1 MKTQSLTPTRIALA
15 LVAAGVVGGASV
27 TAISTLRTNAPTP
40 LMSSAN
46 AAPAVAA
53 PVAAPLASMNGA
65 PDFSAITQRY
75 GPAVVNI
82 SVVGTASASEG
93 ESPLAQGGVDPE
105 QIQEFLRRFGIP
117 GMQGM
122 PGAPGK
128 RGGGKAPDVQTR
140 GQGSGFII
148 SADGIILTNAHV
160 VKGAKEVT
168 VKLTDRRELQAKVLG
183 ADPKTDVAVLKVEGK
198 NLPVVTMGKV
208 GDLRVGEWVL
218 AIGSPFGFENT
229 VTAGVVSAKGRSLPD
244 DSAVPFI
251 QTDVAVNPG
260 NSGGPLFNARG
271 EVVGIN
277 SQIYSRSGGY
287 QGVSFA
293 IPIELATHVQQQL
306 VATGKVD
313 HARLGVTVQEVNQAF
328 ADSFRLPRP
337 EGALVSSVEDGGPA
351 ARAGLRSGDVITG
364 VNGQRVVASGDLPAI
379 IGMARPGESVRLD
392 VWRGGKPQT
401 LTAQLGN
408 AQGQAQAVTAA
419 PAGQGKLGLALR
431 PLQPQEKAAAQ
442 VAGGL
447 RVEQAS
453 GAAARAGVQ
462 PGDVVVSVNGQPVKD
477 VAQVRG
483 IVAQA
488 DKSVALLIQRDGQ
501 QLFVPVRVG

>member
-1 MKTQSLTPTRIALA
+1 M
-15 LVAAGVVGGASV
+15 
-27 TAISTLRTNAPTP
+27 
-40 LMSSAN
+40 
-46 AAPAVAA
+46 
-53 PVAAPLASMNGA
+53 
-65 PDFSAITQRY
+65 
-75 GPAVVNI
+75 
-82 SVVGTASASEG
+82 
-93 ESPLAQGGVDPE
+93 
-105 QIQEFLRRFGIP
+105 
-117 GMQGM
+117 
-122 PGAPGK
+122 
-128 RGGGKAPDVQTR
+128 
-140 GQGSGFII
+140 
-148 SADGIILTNAHV
+148 
-160 VKGAKEVT
+160 
-168 VKLTDRRELQAKVLG
+168 
-183 ADPKTDVAVLKVEGK
+183 
-198 NLPVVTMGKV
+198 
-208 GDLRVGEWVL
+208 
-218 AIGSPFGFENT
+218 
-229 VTAGVVSAKGRSLPD
+229 
-244 DSAVPFI
+244 
-251 QTDVAVNPG
+251 
-260 NSGGPLFNARG
+260 
-271 EVVGIN
+271 
-277 SQIYSRSGGY
+277 
-287 QGVSFA
+287 
-293 IPIELATHVQQQL
+293 
-306 VATGKVD
+306 
-313 HARLGVTVQEVNQAF
+313 
-328 ADSFRLPRP
+328 PRP

-447 RVEQAS
+447 LVEQAS

-501 QLFVPVRVG
+501 QL

>member
-1 MKTQSLTPTRIALA
+1 M
-15 LVAAGVVGGASV
+15 
-27 TAISTLRTNAPTP
+27 
-40 LMSSAN
+40 
-46 AAPAVAA
+46 
-53 PVAAPLASMNGA
+53 
-65 PDFSAITQRY
+65 
-75 GPAVVNI
+75 
-82 SVVGTASASEG
+82 
-93 ESPLAQGGVDPE
+93 
-105 QIQEFLRRFGIP
+105 
-117 GMQGM
+117 
-122 PGAPGK
+122 
-128 RGGGKAPDVQTR
+128 
-140 GQGSGFII
+140 
-148 SADGIILTNAHV
+148 AH
-160 VKGAKEVT
+160 G
-168 VKLTDRRELQAKVLG
+168 
-183 ADPKTDVAVLKVEGK
+183 KVE
-198 NLPVVTMGKV
+198 
-208 GDLRVGEWVL
+208 
-218 AIGSPFGFENT
+218 
-229 VTAGVVSAKGRSLPD
+229 
-244 DSAVPFI
+244 
-251 QTDVAVNPG
+251 
-260 NSGGPLFNARG
+260 
-271 EVVGIN
+271 
-277 SQIYSRSGGY
+277 
-287 QGVSFA
+287 
-293 IPIELATHVQQQL
+293 
-306 VATGKVD
+306 

-447 RVEQAS
+447 LVEQAS

-462 PGDVVVSVNGQPVKD
+462 PGDVVVSVNGQPVTD